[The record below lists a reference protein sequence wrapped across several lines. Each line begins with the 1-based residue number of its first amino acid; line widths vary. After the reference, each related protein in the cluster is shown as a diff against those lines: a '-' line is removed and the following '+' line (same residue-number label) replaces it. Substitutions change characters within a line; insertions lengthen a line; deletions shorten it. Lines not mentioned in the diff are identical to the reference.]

1 MFSNK
6 LYWLSIDVFCLLL
19 FLILVMYFLKICSL
33 TQIIPVLISVIFLI
47 FSDASF
53 SSVILVLLL
62 FLLVVLAN
70 LGYYAQFKYKVSF
83 TGSVSSSELI
93 SSTTNRATICRRLW
107 RLWTIWSGLVRKGST
122 RKMIYSRNTRPSN
135 IW

>member
-1 MFSNK
+1 MACKFEEEFNPWPSFVD
-6 LYWLSIDVFCLLL
+6 I
-19 FLILVMYFLKICSL
+19 
-33 TQIIPVLISVIFLI
+33 
-47 FSDASF
+47 F

-93 SSTTNRATICRRLW
+93 SNTTNPPAVSTTNPNSDLNIQIIKEQKQMILALQNQIASQDTSIK
-107 RLWTIWSGLVRKGST
+107 SAKG
-122 RKMIYSRNTRPSN
+122 K
-135 IW
+135 